1 MIAEFCPQLNDL
13 VRIFNKLVIENKNK
27 IKKMKSS
34 ITLVAM
40 MASANAIYV
49 QKIEKP

>member
-13 VRIFNKLVIENKNK
+13 AQIFIKLIIKNKNK

-40 MASANAIYV
+40 MASANAISF